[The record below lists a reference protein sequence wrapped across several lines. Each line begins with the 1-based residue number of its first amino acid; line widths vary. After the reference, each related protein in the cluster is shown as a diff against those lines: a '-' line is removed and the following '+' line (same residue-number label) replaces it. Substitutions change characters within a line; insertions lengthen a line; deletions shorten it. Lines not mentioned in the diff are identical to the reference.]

1 MKLQI
6 VFTIRL
12 HHYVLQRGN
21 RQKTELGARPWGVCS
36 SEAEDVTNVYNMR
49 ATLREMGDT
58 WEDETSNGQE
68 DILKTLKALPSV
80 SSKATGD
87 NVVTDISEIE
97 EDVSVIQTDPESNRS
112 SPEPFQF
119 FPLQQ
124 AFLKS
129 FF

>member
-1 MKLQI
+1 M
-6 VFTIRL
+6 
-12 HHYVLQRGN
+12 
-21 RQKTELGARPWGVCS
+21 
-36 SEAEDVTNVYNMR
+36 TNVYNMR
-49 ATLREMGDT
+49 ATLREMSDT

-68 DILKTLKALPSV
+68 DILKTLKALPCV

-87 NVVTDISEIE
+87 NVVADISEIE

-124 AFLKS
+124 AFFKIILL
-129 FF
+129 

>member
-1 MKLQI
+1 M
-6 VFTIRL
+6 
-12 HHYVLQRGN
+12 
-21 RQKTELGARPWGVCS
+21 
-36 SEAEDVTNVYNMR
+36 TNVYNMR

-87 NVVTDISEIE
+87 NVVAGISEIE

-112 SPEPFQF
+112 SSPDPFQF

-129 FF
+129 FFYKLKRV